1 MISALVYHLKQ
12 ALANSS
18 DKIERR
24 RFLTP
29 FYNPIDRK
37 QLSQLQE
44 NATELKV
51 DRIISR
57 FNVKER
63 SCIAALFL
71 AAAGSLGFLAVL
83 NAVHAAE
90 PIYLRVNQVGYLPFE
105 EKLGFALT
113 NADLSGQTFSVVSD
127 SGANV
132 LTAPV
137 GNDRGAYGNFTHLY
151 ELNFS
156 GVRTTGSF
164 RLRVASDDSPIFAI
178 GANTYTDMFRS
189 EERLVGKEC
198 K

>member
-1 MISALVYHLKQ
+1 MSGEQQ
-12 ALANSS
+12 ATTAGILA
-18 DKIERR
+18 
-24 RFLTP
+24 
-29 FYNPIDRK
+29 
-37 QLSQLQE
+37 Q
-44 NATELKV
+44 KV

-113 NADLSGQTFSVVSD
+113 NEDLNGRTFNVVSD

-137 GNDRGAYGNFTHLY
+137 GSDRGAYGNFTHLY

-164 RLRVASDDSPIFAI
+164 QPRLASNDSPIFAI
-178 GANTYTDMFRS
+178 DANAYGG
-189 EERLVGKEC
+189 LVGTTLQFYRVQRC
-198 K
+198 GNTNPLLHGVCHLVDGIVANGLRAGGTSM